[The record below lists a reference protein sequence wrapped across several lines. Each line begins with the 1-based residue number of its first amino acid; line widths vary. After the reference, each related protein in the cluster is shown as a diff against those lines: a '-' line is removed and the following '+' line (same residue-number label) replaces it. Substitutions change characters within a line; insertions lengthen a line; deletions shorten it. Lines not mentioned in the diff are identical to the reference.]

1 MRSGEPLFGTWVS
14 LGDPA
19 VIEVLGGSGF
29 DFLLLD
35 GEHAPIDERTLLAQA
50 IAAKAAGTPVM
61 YRVRANETA
70 RIKIALDL
78 GVDAIMVPW
87 VNSAEDARR
96 AVAAARYPPLGERGI
111 GPWRRRHGEARLL
124 GPWRASNYYA
134 EFWEHVKRANEQV
147 ALVVQIEQA
156 RAVEALDQILAV
168 EGIEAAFIGPADLG
182 ASLGVLGGPD
192 PKLDQAIDRIA
203 SLCRE
208 ASMTV
213 GIDVI
218 EPQQIPAYR
227 AQGISLFTYGADVA
241 YLAEGA
247 GAAAAA
253 LRKQLDGA

>member
-1 MRSGEPLFGTWVS
+1 MTSDLRHRIRAGEPLIGTWVS

-19 VIEVLGGSGF
+19 CIEILGGSGF

-35 GEHAPIDERTLLAQA
+35 GEHAPLDERTLLAQA
-50 IAAKAAGTPVM
+50 IAAKAAGAPVM
-61 YRVRANETA
+61 YRVRGNETA

-111 GPWRRRHGEARLL
+111 GPWR
-124 GPWRASNYYA
+124 ASNYYA
-134 EFWEHVKRANEQV
+134 AQWEHVRSANEQV
-147 ALVVQIEQA
+147 ALVIQIEQA
-156 RAVEALDQILAV
+156 RAVEALDEILAV
-168 EGIEAAFIGPADLG
+168 EGIDAAFIGPADLG

-192 PKLDQAIDRIA
+192 PKIDQAIDRIA
-203 SLCRE
+203 TLCSA

-213 GIDVI
+213 GIDVA
-218 EPQQIPAYR
+218 EPQQIPAFR
-227 AQGISLFTYGADVA
+227 EQGLSLFTYGLDVA

-253 LRKQLDGA
+253 LRTALSGK